1 VPLPVPSPRTW
12 SVNDLVSAA
21 LLNTN
26 VRDAV
31 TFLAGRPFFVG
42 YQSTSQ
48 SVASGSTFHCSIDT
62 NLVDTYNGHS
72 TTTNNYRYTAQV
84 PGWYRLEA
92 RVGWPN
98 NATTASRYI
107 LGWALNG
114 STTNVG
120 RADTPNNNNGSGGL
134 TADID
139 DYMFLN
145 AGDGLDLLIFQ
156 SSAGALS
163 LTTGSRQTQMAVT
176 WVHS

>member
-1 VPLPVPSPRTW
+1 VTLPVPAPRTW

-26 VRDAV
+26 IRDAV

-42 YQSTSQ
+42 YQSTAQ
-48 SVASGSTFHCSIDT
+48 VVASGGTFHCSIDT
-62 NLVDTYNGHS
+62 NLIDTYNGHS
-72 TTTNNYRYTAQV
+72 TVTNNFRYTAQV

-92 RVGWPN
+92 RVQFPN
-98 NATTASRYI
+98 NNVGRYI

-120 RADTPNNNNGSGGL
+120 RVDVPSNSTGGAGL
-134 TADID
+134 TVDID

-156 SSAGALS
+156 SSTVSQTLIV
-163 LTTGSRQTQMAVT
+163 GSHNTQMAVT